1 MFIARRWHSFLKFI
15 LADLIKSQFYFIV
28 SQILKFNQTKHY
40 KIHIME
46 RTKTKKTTNSGTG
59 NNSKN
64 SSGSKTSASS
74 SRPNS
79 KSNGSSS
86 SSGNSQ
92 SKLAEF
98 FVEQLKDMYWADKH
112 LIKALAKMQKAATT
126 EELQQ
131 AFEDHRAV
139 TEEHAMKLEQVFE
152 IMGKKPQ
159 AKKCEAMEGL
169 LKEGDDI
176 IEETE
181 EGTATRDAGL
191 IMAAQKVEHYEIAS
205 YGTLVQLANTM
216 QQTDAANLLEQI
228 LQEEKDADVLLT
240 EIAENDINW
249 EAEQEP
255 EEEK

>member
-1 MFIARRWHSFLKFI
+1 
-15 LADLIKSQFYFIV
+15 
-28 SQILKFNQTKHY
+28 
-40 KIHIME
+40 ME
-46 RTKTKKTTNSGTG
+46 RTKNKKTTNSGTTNG
-59 NNSKN
+59 SKN
-64 SSGSKTSASS
+64 SSGSRTSASS
-74 SRPNS
+74 SKPNS

-86 SSGNSQ
+86 ENSK
-92 SKLAEF
+92 SKLEEF
-98 FVEQLKDMYWADKH
+98 FVEQLKDMYWAEKH
-112 LIKALAKMQKAATT
+112 LVKALTKMQKAATT

-139 TEEHAMKLEQVFE
+139 TEEHATKLEQVFE

-169 LKEGDDI
+169 LKEGDSI
-176 IEETE
+176 VEETE

-216 QQTDAANLLEQI
+216 QKPDAAAVLEQI

-249 EAEQEP
+249 EAEQE
-255 EEEK
+255 ESEG

>member
-1 MFIARRWHSFLKFI
+1 M
-15 LADLIKSQFYFIV
+15 
-28 SQILKFNQTKHY
+28 
-40 KIHIME
+40 
-46 RTKTKKTTNSGTG
+46 
-59 NNSKN
+59 
-64 SSGSKTSASS
+64 
-74 SRPNS
+74 
-79 KSNGSSS
+79 
-86 SSGNSQ
+86 
-92 SKLAEF
+92 
-98 FVEQLKDMYWADKH
+98 EQLKDMYWAEKH
-112 LIKALAKMQKAATT
+112 LVKALTKMQKAATT

-139 TEEHAMKLEQVFE
+139 TEEHATKLEQVFE

-169 LKEGDDI
+169 LKEGDSI
-176 IEETE
+176 VEETE

-216 QQTDAANLLEQI
+216 QKPDAAAVLEQI

-249 EAEQEP
+249 EAEQE
-255 EEEK
+255 ESEG

>member
-1 MFIARRWHSFLKFI
+1 
-15 LADLIKSQFYFIV
+15 
-28 SQILKFNQTKHY
+28 
-40 KIHIME
+40 ME
-46 RTKTKKTTNSGTG
+46 RTKTKKTTNSGTA
-59 NNSKN
+59 NSSKN
-64 SSGSKTSASS
+64 SSGSRTSASS

-86 SSGNSQ
+86 ENSK
-92 SKLAEF
+92 SKLEEF
-98 FVEQLKDMYWADKH
+98 FVEQLKDMYWAEKH
-112 LIKALAKMQKAATT
+112 LIKALNKMQKAATT

-169 LKEGDDI
+169 LKEGDQI
-176 IEETE
+176 IEETD
-181 EGTATRDAGL
+181 EGTATRDAAL

-216 QQTDAANLLEQI
+216 QKPDAASVLEQI

-255 EEEK
+255 EEE

>member
-1 MFIARRWHSFLKFI
+1 
-15 LADLIKSQFYFIV
+15 
-28 SQILKFNQTKHY
+28 
-40 KIHIME
+40 ME
-46 RTKTKKTTNSGTG
+46 RTKSKKTTNSGTG
-59 NNSKN
+59 NTSKN
-64 SSGSKTSASS
+64 SSGSRTSNSS

-79 KSNGSSS
+79 KSNGSS

-98 FVEQLKDMYWADKH
+98 FVEQLKDMYWAEKH
-112 LIKALAKMQKAATT
+112 LVKALAKMQKAATT

-139 TEEHAMKLEQVFE
+139 TEEHATKLEQVFE

-176 IEETE
+176 MEETE

-255 EEEK
+255 QE